1 MLELPLRV
9 QWGQRVCSWC
19 CWSAHLGVAVTRLG
33 VWLSSQGVVHCG
45 RCPAGHQ
52 VLLQQIDW
60 CTHLTGVLTLLQ
72 CRMPVSMTSGHLAPA
87 LFWLLSRCMVVQ
99 LWKLPS
105 LTPGLVLRGHKRG
118 VWAVAFAPV
127 DRVRPPVPQ
136 PVYQCILLFLG
147 MLPTPP
153 SSALAHASTHRVV
166 STTESCAS
174 WAVAFGPVD
183 KVRPPA
189 PHDMP
194 CTVRL

>member
-1 MLELPLRV
+1 MRWGLVISASAPVAAERVWLRARV
-9 QWGQRVCSWC
+9 ASEGAVGQPACSWC

-52 VLLQQIDW
+52 VLLQQTDW
-60 CTHLTGVLTLLQ
+60 CTHLTGVLTSLQ
-72 CRMPVSMTSGHLAPA
+72 CRMPVSVTSGHLAPA
-87 LFWLLSRCMVVQ
+87 RFRLLSRCVVVQ

-136 PVYQCILLFLG
+136 PNLCLCINVSC
-147 MLPTPP
+147 
-153 SSALAHASTHRVV
+153 SS
-166 STTESCAS
+166 
-174 WAVAFGPVD
+174 
-183 KVRPPA
+183 
-189 PHDMP
+189 
-194 CTVRL
+194 